1 MTRDLLE
8 RMSQPHASDPPPPW
22 REQRNQ
28 WPLRLLGAALVA
40 GGVSQGL
47 VVAPAAWAAWVSLG
61 AGLAL
66 ILRR

>member
-1 MTRDLLE
+1 MPPAMLCTLLKPSA
-8 RMSQPHASDPPPPW
+8 RKCSAA
-22 REQRNQ
+22 

-47 VVAPAAWAAWVSLG
+47 VLAPAAWAAWLSLG
-61 AGLAL
+61 AGVAL